1 MKEYKYLV
9 ICIVIASLNL
19 FDGMITYF
27 GLLNSYI
34 EESNPIMLY
43 LWNAS
48 PTYFLVVKVILS
60 LLILLVGMWSKRNAF
75 KNFTLINRALVV
87 VLFIYIYIFSIHMFW
102 LTTEFVFA

>member
-1 MKEYKYLV
+1 MKEYKYFV
-9 ICIVIASLNL
+9 ICIVIALLNL

-43 LWNAS
+43 IWNLG
-48 PTYFLVVKVILS
+48 PIYFLVVKFILS
-60 LLILLVGMWSKRNAF
+60 LLILVVGMWSKRNAF
-75 KNFTLINRALVV
+75 KKFAFINKALVV

-102 LTTEFVFA
+102 LATEFVFA